1 MAKLEPIVINLELK
15 DAQGTQ
21 SLVNKLKSS
30 FTGLAKELSGDTSS
44 AIKAIKAELDRAG
57 KQTRTSTSAIKA
69 QITALKGLQGEAQIG
84 GKVYKEL
91 ATEISGLERK
101 LKLFVETSSASNEAR
116 KREIRTRI
124 NNLRKIKQEKEAI
137 EAKNQAV
144 RDEIAVQKSI
154 ARQRRKRPTVPT
166 GASSSITEISGLYQG
181 IREISMSRFNKDIDM
196 MGNGY
201 QQVAQDIRAATRAS
215 NNSINS
221 LQAQAASWTRIRN
234 NLDPASDAYREAT
247 REIDAVNRKLDKAQ
261 GRPRGGYGQGA
272 RATQI
277 AGAVIS
283 GGIFGGPEGALGG
296 LGGAALGGVSGAFA
310 GAAIGAQVG
319 GLRRQLGE
327 FADYAAEIKRLEIAL
342 KGITEVQDDA
352 VASQAN
358 YSRAVA
364 AAADVTKNLN
374 VPQEVAIRGIT
385 RLTAAVKG
393 AGGGVADA
401 ELAFKNITS
410 AITATGGGAEQV
422 QGAVTALV
430 QIFSKGK
437 VSAEEINQIAER
449 LPGTFNKIAEASGRT
464 GPELTKA
471 LQKGEVGLN
480 DLMKFLVQLGGEYGK
495 LAEKIAGSSEAAG
508 QRLQIAYNNMR
519 VEIGNALQPIGA
531 EFQDA
536 FTEFIRDITPTL
548 VAVLP
553 KIGEFFLLLAKNID
567 TVVVAMTGALAVFA
581 VGKIAAIVASIGSLS
596 AAFFTLK
603 LNAIVATK
611 ALIGLNGAA
620 LLNPYTAL
628 AAGVAAFAANLFLAA
643 REQKRLN
650 TLIRE
655 GSVADVQ
662 SQISALRA
670 EQAALE
676 PKVYTPGSGGTQLDL
691 RYEADASRLREIR
704 ETLPRLEERLRTA
717 RIDATQGADLS
728 DFLLS
733 GQLTQF
739 STKPEKGKDTV
750 KNNFADALKQAQGL
764 ELRTAKTLEL
774 ARAQGGIGRVLAQQA
789 NARKTLEAQIGAI
802 LKKNSDQKVIDATT
816 AAESN
821 LKEAQRLQLNQQIEA
836 IIERSQEPLQS
847 VIDGINQ
854 KLKSEREYAALI
866 KTGVNPEIAQQVVQ
880 INRVYDASLKNL
892 ELKIQELEYLKSEGL
907 LREEAVKLLDRLI
920 QQRKELRGKKEEA
933 TTLALGMPA
942 KENTKLKDFIK
953 QSKDQ
958 LKDLQQVAVNV
969 SQGIGN
975 AVGNSLAS
983 GIEGLVAGT
992 AKAKEVFANFLKD
1005 VGRVLIQEG
1014 AKMIA
1019 TYIAIGVA
1027 KAFAGLLGG
1036 APDAGDA
1043 MGGGGSLPLIA
1054 NPGESVSM
1062 NAAGG
1067 LVFNANGGPV
1077 KSGRPYVVGER
1088 GPELFVPGATGR
1100 IDTNRDLS
1108 QMMGRSPV
1116 ASSSPSM
1123 NFTFETTTIGGT
1135 EFVSREQLE
1144 DAMSMT
1150 RRQAAADGA
1159 KRGMGMTLD
1168 KIQNSP
1174 RTRSRIGIR

>member
-1 MAKLEPIVINLELK
+1 
-15 DAQGTQ
+15 
-21 SLVNKLKSS
+21 
-30 FTGLAKELSGDTSS
+30 
-44 AIKAIKAELDRAG
+44 
-57 KQTRTSTSAIKA
+57 
-69 QITALKGLQGEAQIG
+69 
-84 GKVYKEL
+84 
-91 ATEISGLERK
+91 
-101 LKLFVETSSASNEAR
+101 
-116 KREIRTRI
+116 
-124 NNLRKIKQEKEAI
+124 
-137 EAKNQAV
+137 
-144 RDEIAVQKSI
+144 
-154 ARQRRKRPTVPT
+154 
-166 GASSSITEISGLYQG
+166 
-181 IREISMSRFNKDIDM
+181 
-196 MGNGY
+196 
-201 QQVAQDIRAATRAS
+201 
-215 NNSINS
+215 
-221 LQAQAASWTRIRN
+221 
-234 NLDPASDAYREAT
+234 
-247 REIDAVNRKLDKAQ
+247 
-261 GRPRGGYGQGA
+261 
-272 RATQI
+272 
-277 AGAVIS
+277 
-283 GGIFGGPEGALGG
+283 
-296 LGGAALGGVSGAFA
+296 
-310 GAAIGAQVG
+310 
-319 GLRRQLGE
+319 
-327 FADYAAEIKRLEIAL
+327 
-342 KGITEVQDDA
+342 
-352 VASQAN
+352 
-358 YSRAVA
+358 
-364 AAADVTKNLN
+364 
-374 VPQEVAIRGIT
+374 
-385 RLTAAVKG
+385 
-393 AGGGVADA
+393 
-401 ELAFKNITS
+401 
-410 AITATGGGAEQV
+410 
-422 QGAVTALV
+422 
-430 QIFSKGK
+430 
-437 VSAEEINQIAER
+437 
-449 LPGTFNKIAEASGRT
+449 
-464 GPELTKA
+464 
-471 LQKGEVGLN
+471 
-480 DLMKFLVQLGGEYGK
+480 
-495 LAEKIAGSSEAAG
+495 
-508 QRLQIAYNNMR
+508 
-519 VEIGNALQPIGA
+519 
-531 EFQDA
+531 
-536 FTEFIRDITPTL
+536 
-548 VAVLP
+548 
-553 KIGEFFLLLAKNID
+553 
-567 TVVVAMTGALAVFA
+567 FA

-628 AAGVAAFAANLFLAA
+628 AAGVAAFATNLFLAA

-676 PKVYTPGSGGTQLDL
+676 PKVYTPGPGVTQLDL

-774 ARAQGGIGRVLAQQA
+774 ARAQSGIGRVLAQQA

-892 ELKIQELEYLKSEGL
+892 ELKIQELELLKSQGP
-907 LREEAVKLLDRLI
+907 LREEEVKLLDRLI

>member
-1 MAKLEPIVINLELK
+1 MAKAIETLSIELDLK
-15 DAQGTQ
+15 ALAGGE
-21 SLVNKLKSS
+21 SIIEKLKSS
-30 FTGLAKELSGDTSS
+30 FRGLNQIVTGNTKPAIQKLRREINDFAAKGNRSISTIDAQVTALRALRREADINSKEFKEL
-44 AIKAIKAELDRAG
+44 
-57 KQTRTSTSAIKA
+57 
-69 QITALKGLQGEAQIG
+69 TADIFKF
-84 GKVYKEL
+84 
-91 ATEISGLERK
+91 ERQ
-101 LKLFVETSSASNEAR
+101 LS
-116 KREIRTRI
+116 
-124 NNLRKIKQEKEAI
+124 
-137 EAKNQAV
+137 
-144 RDEIAVQKSI
+144 
-154 ARQRRKRPTVPT
+154 
-166 GASSSITEISGLYQG
+166 
-181 IREISMSRFNKDIDM
+181 
-196 MGNGY
+196 
-201 QQVAQDIRAATRAS
+201 
-215 NNSINS
+215 
-221 LQAQAASWTRIRN
+221 
-234 NLDPASDAYREAT
+234 
-247 REIDAVNRKLDKAQ
+247 KAQ
-261 GRPRGGYGQGA
+261 GRRQGAGRGGAQ
-272 RATQI
+272 ATQI

-327 FADYAAEIKRLEIAL
+327 FADYAAEIKRLQIAL
-342 KGITEVQDDA
+342 KGITKVQDDA
-352 VASQAN
+352 TASQAN
-358 YSRAVA
+358 FSRAVA
-364 AAADVTKNLN
+364 AAASVTKQLN

-422 QGAVTALV
+422 EGSVTALV

-480 DLMKFLVQLGGEYGK
+480 DLMKFLVQLGVDYSELSK
-495 LAEKIAGSSEAAG
+495 KIAGSSEAAG
-508 QRLQIAYNNMR
+508 QRLQVAYNNMR
-519 VEIGNALQPIGA
+519 IEVGNALQPIGA

-536 FTEFIRDITPTL
+536 FAEFIKDITPTL
-548 VAVLP
+548 VEILP
-553 KIGEFFLLLAKNID
+553 KVGDF
-567 TVVVAMTGALAVFA
+567 ALALA
-581 VGKIAAIVASIGSLS
+581 DA
-596 AAFFTLK
+596 
-603 LNAIVATK
+603 
-611 ALIGLNGAA
+611 
-620 LLNPYTAL
+620 LNPANSLAL
-628 AAGVAAFAANLFLAA
+628 KVAGVATAVFLLKKAVDAYIGTKFAAIITTHIALINTMGAKIYMAAAAQGVLNAALGASKVLLASLPITAVFLGVVG
-643 REQKRLN
+643 L
-650 TLIRE
+650 
-655 GSVADVQ
+655 AD
-662 SQISALRA
+662 ALRQA
-670 EQAALE
+670 ATDQANFNKLLNEGTVDQLNNALATEKATLALERRFVAQGRGEGRAVDVSRINRSKLKIEQLEQALAEGML
-676 PKVYTPGSGGTQLDL
+676 GGGVLP
-691 RYEADASRLREIR
+691 YEQPTS
-704 ETLPRLEERLRTA
+704 
-717 RIDATQGADLS
+717 
-728 DFLLS
+728 
-733 GQLTQF
+733 LTQF
-739 STKPEKGKDTV
+739 PSPKPDEDKDTV

-774 ARAQGGIGRVLAQQA
+774 ARAQGAIGRVLAQQA
-789 NARKTLEAQIGAI
+789 NARATLEATI
-802 LKKNSDQKVIDATT
+802 LTILEKSKDAKVQQAT
-816 AAESN
+816 AAARGN
-821 LKEAQRLQLNQQIEA
+821 LEEAQRLQLNQQIEA
-836 IIERSQEPLQS
+836 IIERSQQPLQS
-847 VIDGINQ
+847 IIDGINQ
-854 KLKSEREYAALI
+854 KLKSEREYAELI
-866 KTGVNPEIAQQVVQ
+866 KSGVNPEIAQQVVQ
-880 INRVYDASLKNL
+880 INRAHEAGLKQL
-892 ELKIQELEYLKSEGL
+892 ETSINEFEVAKQQRELTDFELQQLDDLIRKRRVLEGL
-907 LREEAVKLLDRLI
+907 K
-920 QQRKELRGKKEEA
+920 GEA
-933 TTLALGMPA
+933 TTLAFGMPA
-942 KENTKLKDFIK
+942 KENTKLKDFIQ
-953 QSKDQ
+953 QSEDQ

-1036 APDAGDA
+1036 GSKPDIHGSNVTEVLNAGD
-1043 MGGGGSLPLIA
+1043 LY
-1054 NPGESVSM
+1054 NPSSSVFASPM
-1062 NAAGG
+1062 
-1067 LVFNANGGPV
+1067 ANGGPV
-1077 KSGRPYVVGER
+1077 QSGRPYVVGER